1 MGVTL
6 KTFMEQQHTI
16 AKSVLEE
23 DVEFYSVRGI
33 KIHSLELTRYH
44 CADKST
50 AEILEQI
57 IQETT
62 NRLNRLSHAESE
74 NEVNLFRTQ
83 GQIEQ
88 SKLNDGLLKIQH
100 EQTQA
105 EAQVAGKAEA
115 DRVAAFVN
123 GLEKSVPNLEDRIK
137 MWQILRKTD
146 ALSVVSEGG
155 ASLYY
160 TPNDVDLSIE
170 SRNRTPSTAAH
181 PTV

>member
-1 MGVTL
+1 MG
-6 KTFMEQQHTI
+6 
-16 AKSVLEE
+16 E
-23 DVEFYSVRGI
+23 DDHEFYEARGI
-33 KIHSLELTRYH
+33 KIHALEVTRYQ

-50 AEILEQI
+50 SEILEQI

-74 NEVNLFRTQ
+74 NEVSLYRMQ

-100 EQTQA
+100 QQTEA
-105 EAQVAGKAEA
+105 EAH
-115 DRVAAFVN
+115 RVAAFVD

-146 ALSVVSEGG
+146 ALSVE
-155 ASLYY
+155 A
-160 TPNDVDLSIE
+160 
-170 SRNRTPSTAAH
+170 RNRTPSTAAH
-181 PTV
+181 PTVQMA